1 MSEVERRTRSAAK
14 RAVFQRNYRRAR
26 DRALVKL
33 AQAYPDQYRNLL
45 EEEMASD
52 KAEGKAWPDLGGPGG
67 ITDDV
72 QIGTRQ
78 HAILRSIE
86 TDRNKQGESDLGGE
100 A

>member
-52 KAEGKAWPDLGGPGG
+52 KAEGKAWPDLGGPAG
-67 ITDDV
+67 ITDDL

-78 HAILRSIE
+78 HAALRSIE
-86 TDRNKQGESDLGGE
+86 TNRNKQDKGNVGGE

>member
-1 MSEVERRTRSAAK
+1 MSDLERRTISAAK
-14 RAVFQRNYRRAR
+14 RATFQRNYRRAR

-52 KAEGKAWPDLGGPGG
+52 KAKGKAWPDLGGPAG
-67 ITDDV
+67 IPDTV
-72 QIGTRQ
+72 QVGTRQ
-78 HAILRSIE
+78 HATLRSIE
-86 TDRNKQGESDLGGE
+86 TNGNRKKESNVGGE